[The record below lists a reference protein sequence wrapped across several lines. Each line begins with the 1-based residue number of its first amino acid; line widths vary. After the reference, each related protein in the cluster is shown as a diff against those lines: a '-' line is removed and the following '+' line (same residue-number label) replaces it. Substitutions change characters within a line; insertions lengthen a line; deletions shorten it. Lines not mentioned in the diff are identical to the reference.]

1 MKIALDAMGGDRAPQ
16 EIIYGAVEAV
26 KEASSRF
33 DVILVGDQVLIEKH
47 LSSMGG
53 SFDHIEIVHA
63 PEVIGMSES
72 PATALRRK
80 KNSSISVATGLVR
93 DGLAQGFL
101 SAGNTGAAVA
111 SSLFSYGRISGISR
125 PAIAIHFPTKTGGTI
140 FLDGGANS
148 DCVPK
153 HLLQFA
159 LMGSVYAENILKK
172 KDPRV
177 GLLSI
182 GEESSKGNELARET
196 HKLLEK
202 SSVNF
207 IGNVE
212 GHDIF
217 LDSVDVV
224 VTDGFTGN
232 VVLKF
237 TESIID
243 YMHGLIKEGV
253 AESLRAKLG
262 ALLMKPAFER
272 MKRTLDYSEYGG
284 MPLLGVDGITIVG
297 HGGSNAK
304 AIKNALFAV
313 EDFYRRGMNK
323 KLKNS
328 MEAERQ

>member
-1 MKIALDAMGGDRAPQ
+1 MGGDNAPE
-16 EIIYGAVEAV
+16 EIIKGAIEAV
-26 KEASSRF
+26 KEASGRF
-33 DVILVGDQVLIEKH
+33 DVILVGDQSLIEEFFAEQ
-47 LSSMGG
+47 GG
-53 SFDHIEIVHA
+53 LVDHVEIVHA

-80 KNSSISVATGLVR
+80 RSSSIAVATGLVR
-93 DGLAQGFL
+93 DGLAEAVL

-111 SSLFSYGRISGISR
+111 SSLFSYGRIPGVSR

-148 DCVPK
+148 DCIPK
-153 HLLQFA
+153 HLEQFA
-159 LMGSVYAENILKK
+159 LMGSIYAEIVLKRNN
-172 KDPRV
+172 PRV

-207 IGNVE
+207 VGNVE

-217 LDSVDVV
+217 LDTVDVV

-243 YMHGLIKEGV
+243 YMNSLIKEGV
-253 AESLRAKLG
+253 AEHRIAKLG
-262 ALLMKPAFER
+262 AFLMKPAFAR
-272 MKRTLDYSEYGG
+272 VKRTLDYSEYGG
-284 MPLLGVDGITIVG
+284 MPLLGVEGITLIG

-304 AIKNALFAV
+304 AVKNALFAA
-313 EDFYRRGMNK
+313 EAFYVSGMNK
-323 KLKNS
+323 KLRDR
-328 MEAERQ
+328 MEADGQ

>member
-16 EIIYGAVEAV
+16 EIINGAIQAV
-26 KEASSRF
+26 KEAAGRF
-33 DVILVGDQVLIEKH
+33 DVILVGDRVLIEKH
-47 LSSMGG
+47 LSSAGG
-53 SFDHIEIVHA
+53 SFEHIEIVHA

-80 KNSSISVATGLVR
+80 KNSSISVATGLVKE
-93 DGLAQGFL
+93 GLAQGFL

-111 SSLFSYGRISGISR
+111 SSLFSYGRIPGFSR
-125 PAIAIHFPTKTGGTI
+125 PAIAIHFPTRNGGTI

-148 DCVPK
+148 DCTPK
-153 HLLQFA
+153 HLYQFA
-159 LMGSVYAENILKK
+159 LMGSIYAENILKRNNPK
-172 KDPRV
+172 V

-182 GEESSKGNELARET
+182 GEESSKGNELAREA

-217 LDSVDVV
+217 RDSVDVV

-243 YMHGLIKEGV
+243 YMNGLIKESV
-253 AESLRAKLG
+253 SENLLAKLG
-262 ALLMKPAFER
+262 ALLMRPAFLR
-272 MKRTLDYSEYGG
+272 IKRRLDYSEYGG
-284 MPLLGVDGITIVG
+284 MPLLGVDGVTIIG

-313 EDFYRRGMNK
+313 EDFYRIGMNLK
-323 KLKNS
+323 MKNS
-328 MEAERQ
+328 MEADRQ